1 MQKAQ
6 RLLLRKSKSPGR
18 RRMEGLGRDLTGHVA
33 PGDPWAGEL
42 TSRGLSF
49 LIYKMRS
56 IHHDNLRAPVKLKEE
71 KVSHFIPLG
80 QASVCSFVKRNH
92 YRLSH
97 RACKTWNKT
106 VKTNG
111 EHTISMLAIY
121 GQILTAYTTGNRI
134 HKWTPGL
141 NFLICKIGQP
151 IQSTKTKFTNSSW
164 ISSWHW
170 RTYLKHWGCCG
181 LLLAGGQAGPTFLH
195 GEQSPLT

>member
-1 MQKAQ
+1 
-6 RLLLRKSKSPGR
+6 
-18 RRMEGLGRDLTGHVA
+18 MEGLGRDLTGHVA

-97 RACKTWNKT
+97 RACKT
-106 VKTNG
+106 
-111 EHTISMLAIY
+111 
-121 GQILTAYTTGNRI
+121 
-134 HKWTPGL
+134 
-141 NFLICKIGQP
+141 
-151 IQSTKTKFTNSSW
+151 
-164 ISSWHW
+164 
-170 RTYLKHWGCCG
+170 
-181 LLLAGGQAGPTFLH
+181 
-195 GEQSPLT
+195 